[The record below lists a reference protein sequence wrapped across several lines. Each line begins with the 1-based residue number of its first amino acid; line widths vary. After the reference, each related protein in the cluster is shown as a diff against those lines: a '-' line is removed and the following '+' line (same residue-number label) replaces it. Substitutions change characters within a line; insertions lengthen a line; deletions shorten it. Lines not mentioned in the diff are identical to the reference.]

1 LALLDD
7 DLHASARRHRR
18 DVPFGDIQLRMA
30 RFQGLYWAGRFR
42 ELDAYTADNLGI
54 ELEQPPPSLR
64 GILAGFRGGALLAR
78 GHTHAA
84 LAELQRSSRMLAESD
99 WFGQRPLAE
108 AMRARAAVFSGDLD
122 VAEEAIRAADVAY
135 AADTRRGARTLPY
148 IELSRAWLLAARGE
162 VADAGARCLALATAM
177 EHVVKPL
184 AVEVLHAAVRLGRAA
199 DAAEAIERLCGAVDG
214 RFVDVAARH
223 TRALVQA
230 DGALLAG
237 VADEFEELGAD
248 LLAAEA
254 HRAAENAHRRQG
266 RGASASVAA
275 RRVDQLLRRCGN
287 PRSPAL
293 EPTVP
298 MGEALTGREREV
310 ALLAARG
317 RTSPQIASA
326 LYLSVRTVD
335 THLSRVY
342 RKLMIDGRHE
352 LADALGIT
360 AGPPKDALRS
370 GY

>member
-1 LALLDD
+1 
-7 DLHASARRHRR
+7 
-18 DVPFGDIQLRMA
+18 M
-30 RFQGLYWAGRFR
+30 
-42 ELDAYTADNLGI
+42 
-54 ELEQPPPSLR
+54 
-64 GILAGFRGGALLAR
+64 
-78 GHTHAA
+78 
-84 LAELQRSSRMLAESD
+84 
-99 WFGQRPLAE
+99 
-108 AMRARAAVFSGDLD
+108 
-122 VAEEAIRAADVAY
+122 
-135 AADTRRGARTLPY
+135 
-148 IELSRAWLLAARGE
+148 
-162 VADAGARCLALATAM
+162 
-177 EHVVKPL
+177 
-184 AVEVLHAAVRLGRAA
+184 
-199 DAAEAIERLCGAVDG
+199 ERLCGAVDG

-254 HRAAENAHRRQG
+254 QRAAENAHRRQG

-275 RRVDQLLRRCGN
+275 RRVDELLRRCGN
-287 PRSPAL
+287 PPSPAL